1 MDHENDQLPTTEP
14 GNPYHERI
22 AERAHAIYE
31 ERGGDDGSDLDHWL
45 EAEREVLQQVHG
57 DDQPADSIE
66 SEDDVLQQEPHIE
79 EHAIELEG
87 GVIV

>member
-14 GNPYHERI
+14 ANPHHERI
-22 AERAHAIYE
+22 AERAHAIYD
-31 ERGGDDGSDLDHWL
+31 ERGASDGSDLDHWL

-57 DDQPADSIE
+57 DDQPVNSFE
-66 SEDDVLQQEPHIE
+66 PEDDILQQEPHIE
-79 EHAIELEG
+79 EQPVEMQA